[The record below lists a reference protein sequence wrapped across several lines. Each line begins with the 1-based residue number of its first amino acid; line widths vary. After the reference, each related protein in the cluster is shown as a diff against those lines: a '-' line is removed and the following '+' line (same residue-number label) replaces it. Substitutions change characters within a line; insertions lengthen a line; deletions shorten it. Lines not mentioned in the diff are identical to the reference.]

1 MKNDKKTELKVG
13 ITIFFAILVLFLI
26 IAWAKNISISAT
38 RTYVDIKF
46 DNASGLEVGDNV
58 TVNGVRKGNVE
69 GIKISGQTVIVTVAI
84 DSETELREDA
94 KFYIGMLDLMGGKK
108 VEINPGAS
116 PKELNYSLL
125 QNGTYL
131 MDISSAMAS
140 MGSLT
145 EDLPKLISKVNETLD
160 GLNSIVNDEGLRT
173 NLTKSLNNLSVI
185 SEDLKILIKAND
197 QKLEELLT
205 NTNNLIGN
213 SNEFIEKNSGN
224 IENSLAQIQSL
235 LSKSD
240 TLITGVTQILNET
253 KSGENNIGKL
263 LYDKELFS
271 EIEAT
276 VKTLNELTKVLNDQL
291 KNEGVNVKAKIK
303 LF

>member
-1 MKNDKKTELKVG
+1 MKNQKKTELKVG

-38 RTYVDIKF
+38 RTYIDIKF

-69 GIKISGQTVIVTVAI
+69 GIKVSGQNVIVTIAI
-84 DSETELREDA
+84 ESETELREDA

-108 VEINPGAS
+108 VEINPGS
-116 PKELNYSLL
+116 SVKELNYSQL
-125 QNGTYL
+125 QSGTYL
-131 MDISSAMAS
+131 MDISGAMAS

-160 GLNSIVNDEGLRT
+160 GLSRIINDEELRT
-173 NLTKSLNNLSVI
+173 NLTRSLNNLSVI

-197 QKLEELLT
+197 QKLEDLLT
-205 NTNNLIGN
+205 NTNNLIEN

-224 IENSLAQIQSL
+224 IENSLGQIQSL
-235 LSKSD
+235 LAKAD
-240 TLITGVTQILNET
+240 TLITGVTKILDET

-263 LYDKELFS
+263 LYDKELFN

-276 VKTLNELTKVLNDQL
+276 AKTLNELTKVLNDQL

>member
-1 MKNDKKTELKVG
+1 MKNQKKTELKVG
-13 ITIFFAILVLFLI
+13 ITMFCAIVVLVLI
-26 IAWAKNISISAT
+26 IAWAKNISISAS
-38 RTYVDIKF
+38 RTYLDIKF
-46 DNASGLEVGDNV
+46 ENASGLEIGDNV

-69 GIKISGQTVIVTVAI
+69 NIKVTGQYVIVTVALESDTRI
-84 DSETELREDA
+84 KEDA

-116 PKELNYSLL
+116 SKELDYSML

-145 EDLPKLISKVNETLD
+145 EDLPRLISKVNETLD
-160 GLNSIVNDEGLRT
+160 GVNKIINNEEIRS

-185 SEDLKILIKAND
+185 SGDLKVLIKNND
-197 QKLEELLT
+197 KKLEALLT
-205 NTNNLIGN
+205 NTNNLIEN
-213 SNEFIEKNSGN
+213 SNKFLEKNSGK
-224 IENSLAQIQSL
+224 IENSLVQIQSL
-235 LSKSD
+235 LTKAD
-240 TLITGVTQILNET
+240 TLITGVTDMLDET
-253 KSGENNIGKL
+253 KSGGNNIGKL
-263 LYDKELFS
+263 LYDKELFN
-271 EIEAT
+271 EIETTA
-276 VKTLNELTKVLNDQL
+276 KTLNELTKVLNEQL

>member
-240 TLITGVTQILNET
+240 TLITGVTQILNDT

>member
-116 PKELNYSLL
+116 PKELNYSML